1 MSRKKPVRVEKG
13 PKDDGTRWMVVR
25 NLVPVYEGSGLTRAE
40 AERLAASLVEPAE
53 LAEITFEANQ

>member
-1 MSRKKPVRVEKG
+1 LAKKIARKEKG

-40 AERLAASLVEPAE
+40 AERLAASLVKPAE
-53 LAEITFEANQ
+53 IVEVNQ